1 MYNLL
6 KLEKD
11 VVKINKID
19 ENIIKDFKI
28 EGKNEDLKYYTDIF
42 NVNDF
47 INQSKFLILGYK
59 GTGKTY
65 FLKKIGEVKTES
77 NFKIINCNMEKF
89 YLILN
94 KLDKKKINNIRKE
107 LDMIWRFMIFIEI
120 FKIVKNEKM
129 NGVNRK
135 NINLINKFL
144 SKNNFLLNLSSDK
157 ILNKIIDEEIQI
169 NTEINLLKNFLNI
182 FQGDIKKS
190 TQKTTIKAEYYEFL
204 ESFEEKISMIL
215 KELDYGISIFFD
227 ELDSKFENN
236 KNNKDILLSLI
247 EEINRLNFDYSNLD
261 IYICLRTEIF
271 GLLNSPDL
279 NKIKED
285 KSIIFRWD
293 RSNLIKMLKKRFN
306 EELSDA
312 EFIRKYFESE
322 NRRLKKGKH
331 KKKNVMN
338 IFTFI
343 LHRTRYRPRDV
354 VAFFKYILERD
365 SSIPITN
372 EIIDTEWGYSN
383 YLYHEVE
390 NELAGFYK
398 QEFIKREFDLIK
410 KFNRSTFTVEEF
422 VKFNRL
428 NNEKEYYLGFF
439 QKLYDLDVINY
450 IKTQNEHQKK
460 VINNNNNGVHVL
472 DYNHTIAINYGLRH
486 ILNLYDPVDKSEN
499 LL

>member
-1 MYNLL
+1 M
-6 KLEKD
+6 
-11 VVKINKID
+11 VKINKID

-65 FLKKIGEVKTES
+65 FLKKIGEVKTEN

-365 SSIPITN
+365 SF
-372 EIIDTEWGYSN
+372 YS
-383 YLYHEVE
+383 YH
-390 NELAGFYK
+390 K
-398 QEFIKREFDLIK
+398 
-410 KFNRSTFTVEEF
+410 
-422 VKFNRL
+422 
-428 NNEKEYYLGFF
+428 
-439 QKLYDLDVINY
+439 
-450 IKTQNEHQKK
+450 
-460 VINNNNNGVHVL
+460 
-472 DYNHTIAINYGLRH
+472 
-486 ILNLYDPVDKSEN
+486 
-499 LL
+499 